1 MNPENNQQN
10 TQPQQQGYY
19 PQPQYQEDEID
30 LRELFSIIW
39 KGKWLI
45 IAITFVFA
53 VGSVLIA
60 LSLPNEYKATA
71 LVQPNESGSGGK
83 LASLAGQ
90 FGGLASLAGIN
101 LGAGES
107 SDAIIAMEI
116 MKSWGFAEQFI
127 NKHDLA
133 IPLFAAEEWNQST
146 NQLVIDEDLYDQ
158 QLNKWIREAPNG
170 KSPEPTSWELY
181 TKFKE
186 RVSISQDNET
196 GLVSISVT
204 HYSPLIA
211 KKWTDWLV
219 QDINQYMKERAL
231 QEANLSIKY
240 LEEQINQ
247 TSVADIRTVFS
258 ELIQEQHKTKMLAQV
273 SDEYIF
279 KTVSGAK
286 VPEEKDKPKRKL
298 IVIIGTFLGGLLSM
312 IMALTLGILRKRKDR
327 TRS

>member
-1 MNPENNQQN
+1 MNTENNQQN

-53 VGSVLIA
+53 VGSVFIA

-71 LVQPNESGSGGK
+71 LVQPNDSGSGGK

-107 SDAIIAMEI
+107 TDAVIAMEI

-127 NKHDLA
+127 KKHDLA
-133 IPLFAAEEWNQST
+133 VSLFAAEGWNQST
-146 NQLVIDEDLYDQ
+146 NKLVIDKGLYDPEQ
-158 QLNKWIREAPNG
+158 NKWVREAPKG
-170 KSPEPTSWELY
+170 KSSEPTSWELY
-181 TKFKE
+181 KVFKE
-186 RVSISQDNET
+186 RLAISQDKET
-196 GLVSISVT
+196 GLISISVT
-204 HYSPLIA
+204 HYSPVIA
-211 KKWTDWLV
+211 KQWADWLV
-219 QDINQYMKERAL
+219 LDINQHMKKRAL
-231 QEANLSIKY
+231 KEANESIKY

-247 TSVADIRTVFS
+247 TSVAEIRTVFS

-273 SDEYIF
+273 SDEYVF
-279 KTVSGAK
+279 KTISEAK
-286 VPEEKDKPKRKL
+286 VPEEKNKPNRL
-298 IVIIGTFLGGLLSM
+298 IICILGFLLGLILSVLYV
-312 IMALTLGILRKRKDR
+312 LTKSYI
-327 TRS
+327 TRSKF